1 MPTEDLVM
9 VCSYDPGLVVLSV
22 LISMLAAHATRD
34 LSERVRDARGL
45 LWLSWLVGGAT
56 ASGIATWSMHYAGML
71 AFSLPVAVK
80 YDWPTVVLSLLVGVI
95 GSAAALVILSRSKL
109 GWPKALA
116 AGIFMGGV
124 GIPGLHFTGMAAMRL
139 QGTHHHSPALVTLSV
154 VLSVVISWIA
164 LSLIFLFRDGT
175 PRRRLQNYGS
185 TLLLG
190 TANPVM
196 HYTAMAAVTFRYSD
210 EVPDLSHA
218 LSISSLGILGISI
231 VPAMVIVVALLTS
244 LVDRLQKQKALL
256 DKLFE
261 QAPQAVALMSL
272 DRRVVM
278 VNREYTRVFGY
289 TPEEALGRSLE
300 DLTVPDDL
308 RDEEQSYADIVA
320 QGQRVDVETVRRRK
334 DGTRFHVAIVRVPVS
349 VPGGQVGIYAIYRD
363 ITDRKLAEAALR
375 GLADR
380 LKTLSRRLLEVQE
393 TERRTWLA
401 SFTTRLVRC

>member
-139 QGTHHHSPALVTLSV
+139 QGTHHHSPAPRDPVGRAVGRDFLDRP
-154 VLSVVISWIA
+154 IA
-164 LSLIFLFRDGT
+164 DLSLSGRYSQTPPTKLREHSASGNGQPRHALHRDGCCHV
-175 PRRRLQNYGS
+175 QV
-185 TLLLG
+185 LG
-190 TANPVM
+190 
-196 HYTAMAAVTFRYSD
+196 
-210 EVPDLSHA
+210 
-218 LSISSLGILGISI
+218 
-231 VPAMVIVVALLTS
+231 
-244 LVDRLQKQKALL
+244 
-256 DKLFE
+256 
-261 QAPQAVALMSL
+261 
-272 DRRVVM
+272 
-278 VNREYTRVFGY
+278 
-289 TPEEALGRSLE
+289 
-300 DLTVPDDL
+300 
-308 RDEEQSYADIVA
+308 
-320 QGQRVDVETVRRRK
+320 
-334 DGTRFHVAIVRVPVS
+334 
-349 VPGGQVGIYAIYRD
+349 
-363 ITDRKLAEAALR
+363 
-375 GLADR
+375 
-380 LKTLSRRLLEVQE
+380 
-393 TERRTWLA
+393 
-401 SFTTRLVRC
+401 